1 MKSTL
6 VLAILL
12 LSAAAAAAES
22 PQVVLE
28 TSKGTIVIELD
39 ADKAPQTVE
48 NFLGYVE
55 SGFYDGT
62 SFHRV
67 IPGFMVQGGGFT
79 ADLGHKTTRAPI
91 QNESKNGL
99 SNLRGTIAMARTNDP
114 HSATSQFFINLV
126 DNRNLDARGGWGYAV
141 FGKVVEGMDAVDA
154 IAKVRTGSR
163 NGMGDVPTEAVVIH
177 KATVKKPAE

>member
-6 VLAILL
+6 FLALL
-12 LSAAAAAAES
+12 LLGTAAAAAES

-79 ADLGHKTTRAPI
+79 ADLGHKPTRAPI

-114 HSATSQFFINLV
+114 HSATAQFFINLV

-154 IAKVRTGSR
+154 IAKVRTGPR
-163 NGMGDVPTEAVVIH
+163 NGMGDVPIEAVVIQ